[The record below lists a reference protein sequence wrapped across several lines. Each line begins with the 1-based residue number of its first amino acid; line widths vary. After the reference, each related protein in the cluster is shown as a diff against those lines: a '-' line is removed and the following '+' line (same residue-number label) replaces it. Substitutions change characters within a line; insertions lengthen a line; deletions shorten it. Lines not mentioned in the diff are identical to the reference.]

1 MTDNDPLE
9 NTPEDL
15 SQSFE
20 AMPSDPKPEE
30 EPRERPKSSIPD
42 DPETPPPPKRIIEAL
57 LFVGGPPL
65 NCEQAA
71 NVIRNLSPEQFQH
84 AIDELNREYKSQARP
99 YGVHRQDGGYVLRLN
114 KRYRNVI
121 ERLHGGVREAQLSQ
135 AAIDVLSLVAYRQP
149 ATKHDVDSLRGI
161 ESASV
166 LRQLV
171 RRGLIAVVQRG
182 QAGQEQV
189 AYGTTPRFLELF
201 GLSSLDD
208 LPRTHDIQQI

>member
-1 MTDNDPLE
+1 MPENDIPQNSPDELVA
-9 NTPEDL
+9 
-15 SQSFE
+15 SFE
-20 AMPSDPKPEE
+20 VLNTSEEPAE

-42 DPETPPPPKRIIEAL
+42 DPETPPAPKRIIEAL

-65 NCEQAA
+65 TSEQAA
-71 NVIRNLSPEQFQH
+71 NVIRNMSPEQFQH
-84 AIDELNREYKSQARP
+84 AIDELNHEYKSQARP
-99 YGVHRQDGGYVLRLN
+99 YGVHRSGGGYVLRLN

-149 ATKHDVDSLRGI
+149 TTKQEVDSLRGI
-161 ESASV
+161 ESSSV

-171 RRGLIAVVQRG
+171 RRGLIAVAWRG
-182 QAGQEQV
+182 QSGQEEV

-201 GLSSLDD
+201 GLVSLDD
-208 LPRTHDIQQI
+208 LPRTHNVQEI